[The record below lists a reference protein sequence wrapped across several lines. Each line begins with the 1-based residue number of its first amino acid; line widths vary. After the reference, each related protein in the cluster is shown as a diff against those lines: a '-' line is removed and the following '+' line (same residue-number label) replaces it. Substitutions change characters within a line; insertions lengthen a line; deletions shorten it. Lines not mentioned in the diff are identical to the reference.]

1 MRGRCMFPEGA
12 RVPCEM
18 KAMDERAVWEGIST
32 APYERALELAVIEGN
47 RVHALIFACRRTPSG
62 WIKDTTRERV
72 VIHPTHWRPWPAKD

>member
-1 MRGRCMFPEGA
+1 
-12 RVPCEM
+12 M
-18 KAMDERAVWEGIST
+18 KAMDERAVWEGIAT

-62 WIKDTTRERV
+62 WIKDTTLERV